1 MPTIRSLLWI
11 GSGRGLAASGI
22 TEAPE
27 LDVTWVP
34 DLAEAAKL
42 PRVPFDGILLEAE
55 GAGAVGTA
63 VARAGT
69 IGHGVPVLVCLPPVG
84 AEASQAA
91 LAAGAAAVLLLD
103 PEAVRPGFV
112 RAVGDALDAE
122 HERAAARASRPAIP
136 SYPAIPAIP
145 ANAANAAIQANS
157 GFSTNATRTARPADP
172 TQPAPATAANDT
184 LPPPFVA
191 RSEAMREVAEL
202 VAVAASSPSTVLLTG
217 ETGAGKEV
225 VARQLHAQSGRAALP
240 FVAINCAAFPE
251 ALLESELFG
260 YVKGA
265 FTGADRN
272 KPGLFE
278 TAGAGTLFLDEIAEM
293 ELALQAKLLRVLQ
306 EREIRPIGGTRS
318 IPVGC
323 RIVAATNRV
332 LQDEVRS
339 GHFREDLY
347 YRLNVFPIRIPPL
360 RERRK
365 DVLPLA
371 RHFLAL
377 HGPREGKRDCH
388 LSLATAQLL
397 ECYAWPGNVRELEN
411 EMLRVLMLTPSGSLV
426 TPKVLSRKL
435 VEILEPIAQ
444 GGGSEET
451 LRQAVERVEAWL
463 IRRALANNGGQ
474 KTSTARRL
482 GITREGLYK
491 KMRRLGI
498 G

>member
-11 GSGRGLAASGI
+11 GTGRGLAASGI

-42 PRVPFDGILLEAE
+42 PRVPFDGVLLEAE
-55 GAGAVGTA
+55 GAGAIGFA
-63 VARAGT
+63 VARAGA
-69 IGHGVPVLVCLPPVG
+69 IGRGVPVLVCLPPRC

-91 LAAGAAAVLLLD
+91 LAAGAAAVLQLD
-103 PEAVRPGFV
+103 SEAVRPGFV

-122 HERAAARASRPAIP
+122 HERAAARTPQPPISVHAAIAGSSAS
-136 SYPAIPAIP
+136 
-145 ANAANAAIQANS
+145 AANAASAALHA
-157 GFSTNATRTARPADP
+157 NATSAIDGSDAL
-172 TQPAPATAANDT
+172 A
-184 LPPPFVA
+184 PPFVT
-191 RSEAMREVAEL
+191 RSDAMREVAEL

-225 VARQLHAQSGRAALP
+225 VARQLHTQSERAALP

-260 YVKGA
+260 HVKGA

-318 IPVGC
+318 IPVAC

-365 DVLPLA
+365 DILPLA

-444 GGGSEET
+444 GGGPEET

-474 KTSTARRL
+474 KASTARRL

>member
-1 MPTIRSLLWI
+1 MPMIRSLLWI

-42 PRVPFDGILLEAE
+42 PRVPFDGVLLEAE
-55 GAGAVGTA
+55 GAGAIGSA
-63 VARAGT
+63 VARAGA
-69 IGHGVPVLVCLPPVG
+69 IGRGVPVLVCLPPAR
-84 AEASQAA
+84 AEASQVA

-103 PEAVRPGFV
+103 PGTVRPGFV

-122 HERAAARASRPAIP
+122 HERAAARVPCP
-136 SYPAIPAIP
+136 TIP
-145 ANAANAAIQANS
+145 ANGASRASAALAANA
-157 GFSTNATRTARPADP
+157 TRNARPGDP
-172 TQPAPATAANDT
+172 MQPAPAATASDA
-184 LPPPFVA
+184 LAPPFVA

-225 VARQLHAQSGRAALP
+225 VARQLHTQSERAALP

-318 IPVGC
+318 IPVAC

-365 DVLPLA
+365 DILPLA

-377 HGPREGKRDCH
+377 HGPREGKSDCH

-444 GGGSEET
+444 GGGPEET

-474 KTSTARRL
+474 KASTARRL